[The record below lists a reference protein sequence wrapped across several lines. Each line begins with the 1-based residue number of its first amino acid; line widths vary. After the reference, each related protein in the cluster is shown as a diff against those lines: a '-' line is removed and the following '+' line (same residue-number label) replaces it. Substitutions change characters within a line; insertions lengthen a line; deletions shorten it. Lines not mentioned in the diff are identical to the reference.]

1 MRNESVSEHI
11 DLIHPGETLLSEF
24 LKPLNISQSRLAA
37 AIGVSRRHINE
48 IVLGRRRIGAE
59 TSIKLGLFFDMSPNF
74 WLNMQTSYDMHV
86 AAGKPVKVNSTL
98 RELQKTG
105 SVSA

>member
-1 MRNESVSEHI
+1 MAEYI
-11 DLIHPGETLLSEF
+11 DLIHPGETLLNEF
-24 LKPLNISQSRLAA
+24 LKPLKISQARLAA

-74 WLNMQTSYDMHV
+74 WLNMQTSYDMHL
-86 AAGKPVKVNSTL
+86 AKRQPVKVNSTL
-98 RELQKTG
+98 RDLQASGT
-105 SVSA
+105 VSA